1 MQELLRVDETQKDMA
16 DLAQYIA
23 EAPPDQRQASEGEDL
38 PGATRPAAGVID
50 QLLKAKSRKNID
62 VDLIEDLNQ
71 VVSCNLTINLPHLV
85 CIACHSPSVSSSGG
99 PLHLGQQYHPLD

>member
-1 MQELLRVDETQKDMA
+1 MQELLRVEETQKDMA
-16 DLAQYIA
+16 DLEEYIA
-23 EAPPDQRQASEGEDL
+23 KAPPDQRQASEGEDL
-38 PGATRPAAGVID
+38 PKIIGK
-50 QLLKAKSRKNID
+50 LLKAKSRKNID

-99 PLHLGQQYHPLD
+99 PLHLGQQYQSLG